1 MVLLMAISVI
11 LEMGFLPCSQD
22 LMVSTDIL
30 RSSASFACD
39 SLTDDLLVF
48 NSCMSIIGISFVKIG
63 YIILFLVLKSM
74 GDFVN
79 FVT

>member
-1 MVLLMAISVI
+1 
-11 LEMGFLPCSQD
+11 
-22 LMVSTDIL
+22 L